1 MRTLKHF
8 FQGMNVL
15 FQKNFFQG
23 MNVLFQKKMLSL
35 QCQFHKT
42 TNIQHDDS

>member
-1 MRTLKHF
+1 MRSLKHF
-8 FQGMNVL
+8 LQ
-15 FQKNFFQG
+15 Q

>member
-1 MRTLKHF
+1 MRTLKH
-8 FQGMNVL
+8 
-15 FQKNFFQG
+15 FFQG

-42 TNIQHDDS
+42 TNTEHDDS